1 MKLARWM
8 QNAKPSFIREILKFT
23 QMPDV
28 ISFAGGMPAPELFP
42 VDEMTEVMVQ
52 AMKESGRYV
61 MQYAPTEGDSL
72 LRTTLAQRLTADR
85 NPAGPDD
92 ILLVNGSQHALDLL
106 AKAFIDPGDVVLV
119 ENPTYLGA
127 LQAFRPYGPRII
139 PVPTDDEGMVP
150 EHLEALLAR
159 EQPKFVYVMPTFQ
172 NPRGTTMGLERRQ
185 RLVELCKQADVPIVE
200 DDPYG
205 ELRYRNERLPHLR
218 SMWDQAIYLGTFSKI
233 MAPGL
238 RLGWIVAPPAILNA
252 FKLGIQATAL
262 NISPMTQ
269 RIAALMMQRPTFDQ
283 HLDKLR
289 SFYAERMHAMLDCLK
304 EFPAGTTWSDAD
316 GGLFIWVTLP
326 QGIRSFD
333 LVPKALDRKVA
344 FVPGEPFF
352 AAEGGESSM
361 RLNFSN
367 STPDQIREGM
377 RRLREAIESMVPV
390 GTK

>member
-42 VDEMTEVMVQ
+42 VDEMSEVMVQ
-52 AMKESGRYV
+52 AMKESGQYI
-61 MQYAPTEGDSL
+61 MQYAPSEGDPL
-72 LRTTLAQRLTADR
+72 LRKTLAERLTADR

-106 AKAFIDPGDVVLV
+106 AKAFIDPGDAVLV

-127 LQAFRPYGPRII
+127 LQAFRPYAPNII
-139 PVPTDDEGMVP
+139 PVPTDEEGMVP
-150 EHLEALLAR
+150 EHLEALIAK
-159 EQPKFVYVMPTFQ
+159 EHPKFVYVMPTFQ
-172 NPRGTTMGLERRQ
+172 NPRGTTMSLRRREQ
-185 RLVELCKQADVPIVE
+185 LVSICKQADVPIVE

-205 ELRYRNERLPHLR
+205 ELRYRGERLPHLR

-233 MAPGL
+233 MSPGL
-238 RLGWIVAPPAILNA
+238 RLGWVVAPPAILNA
-252 FKLGIQATAL
+252 FKLGIQATSL

-269 RIAALMMQRPTFDQ
+269 RIAALMMNRPTFDQ
-283 HLDKLR
+283 HLDRLR
-289 SFYAERMHAMLDCLK
+289 KFYAERMFAMLECLND
-304 EFPAGTTWSDAD
+304 FPEGTTWSPAD
-316 GGLFIWVTLP
+316 GGLFVWVTLP
-326 QGIRSFD
+326 GGIRTFD
-333 LVPKALDRKVA
+333 LVQYALDRKVA

-352 AAEGGESSM
+352 AGEGGESSM

-367 STPDQIREGM
+367 STPEQIRTGM
-377 RRLREAIESMVPV
+377 ARLKDAIESMMLVH
-390 GTK
+390 K